1 MEQTVVL
8 RVPHNNKDDDV
19 VRGAASP
26 SSGGGLR
33 RRNTKTKTTSSVCP
47 LLLRVLMVVA
57 MAMVALWQEYRGL
70 RNPSSST
77 PSNSMSYYDRTYHR
91 YKDEPVDGTPSSSS
105 DASSDAFTHKEED
118 TDPVATGR
126 SPTLLPTPQPRR
138 QGGDNN
144 NDSVNKNNNST
155 IHPPIPPPQK
165 SQQSLQQQQQQQQRY
180 FVMYVGP
187 PKTATTTIQAA
198 LVQLEQQHIL
208 EQDHYVYL
216 GRRYR
221 EYLVRTVPYMFI

>member
-8 RVPHNNKDDDV
+8 RVTHNNKDDV
-19 VRGAASP
+19 VRGATSP
-26 SSGGGLR
+26 SSSGGGLR
-33 RRNTKTKTTSSVCP
+33 RRNTAHRSSSSICP
-47 LLLRVLMVVA
+47 LLLRVLMVIA
-57 MAMVALWQEYRGL
+57 MATVALWQEYRGL
-70 RNPSSST
+70 KNPSSN
-77 PSNSMSYYDRTYHR
+77 PSNSISYDHRTYR
-91 YKDEPVDGTPSSSS
+91 RQKDEHHSSQLDGKPSSS
-105 DASSDAFTHKEED
+105 DASSIA
-118 TDPVATGR
+118 GR
-126 SPTLLPTPQPRR
+126 SPTLLPTPQPARR

-144 NDSVNKNNNST
+144 NNSDNKNENST
-155 IHPPIPPPQK
+155 IHPPILPPQK
-165 SQQSLQQQQQQQQRY
+165 SQQQSQQQQQQQQQRY

-221 EYLVRTVPYMFI
+221 EYLVRTVPYMFL